1 MKSNLMLSSFH
12 PKSIMSNSATV
23 AFAAFAGSNGEVVV
37 VLDGLEFNMSKS
49 EALGLIPFPFP
60 ALLVMTSAKVG
71 HLAAMV
77 GGDFFKMGLSM
88 AVCLVVG
95 RPFATKAIK
104 ARMNTKWRR
113 ARLISKPLRR
123 GPEKKKIE
131 DNDQDTL
138 KAFKNLS
145 C

>member
-12 PKSIMSNSATV
+12 PKSIMSNSATAISSTAV
-23 AFAAFAGSNGEVVV
+23 AFAFAGSNGEVVV
-37 VLDGLEFNMSKS
+37 AVVVEDGGEFNMSKS
-49 EALGLIPFPFP
+49 EALGFIPFPP
-60 ALLVMTSAKVG
+60 LVMTSAKVG

-123 GPEKKKIE
+123 GPEKE
-131 DNDQDTL
+131 NRR
-138 KAFKNLS
+138 
-145 C
+145 